1 MPWKRIVR
9 FKPISP
15 LELSLGLALVA
26 IMAAFSIGVTLST
39 HDAAVNTV
47 TSRGYHVATIKLS
60 VFGCW
65 SRNYAGWRVTTAEG
79 PAYTVC
85 QPVFGGAPYFKPL

>member
-9 FKPISP
+9 PKPISR

-26 IMAAFSIGVTLST
+26 IMVVFSIGVTLST
-39 HDAAVNTV
+39 HDATVNTV
-47 TSRGYHVATIKLS
+47 TARGYHVATIKPTL
-60 VFGCW
+60 FGCW
-65 SRNYAGWRVTTAEG
+65 SRNYAGWRVTTSEG

-85 QPVFGGAPYFKPL
+85 QPIFGGTPYFKPL